1 MNERV
6 RVLIVDDHSVVRQ
19 GVKAFLELQETLE
32 VVGEAESGENALA
45 LVERLRPDVVIL
57 DLLMA
62 GMNGI
67 ETTRR
72 IKAVSPDA
80 RVVILTSHLGEEQ
93 IVPAI
98 RAGAVS
104 YLFKS
109 VTPRELVE
117 AVVRAAKG
125 ETTFSLDVASRLV
138 HSLGP
143 DAPQTTG
150 QEALSPREMDVLRLI
165 AEGLSNQAIGERLF
179 ISEKTVKSHVGNL
192 LGKLG
197 LTDRT
202 QAAIFAW
209 KNGLVEFSSRAA
221 SPELRLKSE

>member
-1 MNERV
+1 MNERI

-32 VVGEAESGENALA
+32 VVGEAESGESALA

-143 DAPQTTG
+143 DAPKTTG
-150 QEALSPREMDVLRLI
+150 PEALSPREMDVLQLI

-209 KNGLVEFSSRAA
+209 KNGLVEFSPRA
-221 SPELRLKSE
+221 PELRLKSE